1 MFRKDRLS
9 LLLRHQQ
16 ENYKST
22 TPEPPPRDDERVS
35 YSTTKSMV
43 VLDPDSIVF
52 EPYVSSSSSA
62 SDNDSLSEEV
72 VPVSDFKLIDVQIN
86 VDNLEQ
92 LDLDSDFSIQT
103 SGPISPHICDVQK

>member
-22 TPEPPPRDDERVS
+22 TPEPRDDERVS

-72 VPVSDFKLIDVQIN
+72 VPVSDFKLIDV
-86 VDNLEQ
+86 
-92 LDLDSDFSIQT
+92 
-103 SGPISPHICDVQK
+103 